1 MKASGSNWTFA
12 RIGGVDQVV
21 IKKGEDIAN
30 LASLDQKLWA
40 ALAMPAAQSGIKE
53 SLEYLD
59 ADKDGKIRVPDILRC
74 IEEFKTKLKSLDCLL
89 DGSDKLSA
97 AQLSDE
103 GLKATL
109 VEVHSINGG
118 EAGENSV
125 DLAALE
131 KAIASFAALPFN
143 GDGVVVPA
151 AAKDAKLKAFLE
163 YLIAQ
168 GYKADDA
175 SGNPGVNTAA
185 LDRFLADLEAYK
197 AWSADLPAFIE
208 AFSDQSKGE
217 KAAALL
223 KQIKEPV
230 SDYFR
235 RCRILAMSKS
245 PTAGAAL
252 EASMASV
259 LAKNL
264 PADSPE
270 LAQLPLALP
279 NSEGLLYP
287 DAAMHPNYAVA
298 VAGFLDLMG
307 ADKTKAICQAG
318 WEENAARVESYTAW
332 LGRKPSPEV
341 CSLGEAVLAGSADL
355 SQIDALR
362 ALIEKD
368 LAKAA
373 DAEAL
378 KNLKTLLFV
387 KRDFIVI
394 LRNFVNFDNFYLRK
408 KGIFQSGKLFLDAR
422 ELEFCMDIKNPAAHG
437 SMSGLASMYLLYCE
451 LSQKNGKKKSILAG
465 LTGGDADNIYVG
477 RNGIFYD
484 NDGESWDA
492 VITKV
497 VVQPIS
503 IREAF
508 FSPYKWLVKTL
519 EDMAMKRAASAEA
532 ANMNKMKAAGEGAAQ
547 AGKADVK
554 PEQTLPKKMDVGT
567 VAAIGVA
574 LGSIGVMVTGILSL
588 FVGMGV
594 WVPVGIIGI
603 LLLISGPSMI
613 LAYMKLRRRN
623 IGPLLNAEGWAV
635 NSRLK
640 VNVPFG
646 GSLSH
651 LAVLPAGANR
661 QLADPFA
668 EKKKPWGLYIA
679 ILVLVGALIAA
690 YFLGWLG
697 FIPGLGR

>member
-1 MKASGSNWTFA
+1 MKTSGSSWTFA

-21 IKKGEDIAN
+21 IKRGEDIAN
-30 LASLDQKLWA
+30 LADLDQKLWA
-40 ALAMPAAQSGIKE
+40 ALAMPAAQPGIRE

-59 ADKDGKIRVPDILRC
+59 ADKDGKIRVPDILLC
-74 IEEFKTKLKSLDCLL
+74 VEEFKAKLKSLDCLL

-97 AQLSDE
+97 TQISDE
-103 GLKATL
+103 GIKATIA
-109 VEVHSINGG
+109 EVLSINGG
-118 EAGENSV
+118 AAGDTSV
-125 DLAALE
+125 DLATVD
-131 KAIASFAALPFN
+131 KAIASFSALPFN
-143 GDGVVVPA
+143 GDGVVVPGST
-151 AAKDAKLKAFLE
+151 KDEKLKAFLE
-163 YLIAQ
+163 YIVAQ
-168 GYKADDA
+168 GYKTDDA
-175 SGNPGVNTAA
+175 SGNPGVNAAA

-197 AWSADLPAFIE
+197 SWSGDLPAFKE
-208 AFSDQSKGE
+208 AFSDLAKGE
-217 KAAALL
+217 KAAAFY

-230 SDYFR
+230 SEYFR
-235 RCRILAMSKS
+235 RCRVLAMSKS
-245 PTAGAAL
+245 PAAIAAL

-279 NSEGLLYP
+279 NSQGLLYL
-287 DAAMHPNYAVA
+287 DSAMHPNYATA
-298 VAGFLDLMG
+298 VAGFLELMG
-307 ADKTKAICQAG
+307 ADAAKGISQAS
-318 WEENAARVESYTAW
+318 WDEYVARIEAYAAW
-332 LGRKPSPEV
+332 LAKQPAPEV
-341 CSLGEAVLAGSADL
+341 CALGEAVLAGSADL
-355 SQIDALR
+355 GQVDAVR

-378 KNLKTLLFV
+378 KNLKTLLFI

-408 KGIFQSGKLFLDAR
+408 QGIFQSGKLFLDAR
-422 ELEFCMDIKNPAAHG
+422 ELEFCMDVKNPGAHG
-437 SMSGLASMYLLYCE
+437 TMAGLASMYLIYCD
-451 LSQKNGKKKSILAG
+451 LSQKNGKKKSIVAG
-465 LTGGDADNIYVG
+465 LTAGDADNIFVG

-484 NDGESWDA
+484 TEGESWDA

-532 ANMNKMKAAGEGAAQ
+532 ASMGKMKAAGEIAAQ
-547 AGKADVK
+547 AGKADAK
-554 PEQTLPKKMDVGT
+554 LEQAVPKKMDVGT

-574 LGSIGVMVTGILSL
+574 LGSIGAMVTGILSL

-594 WVPVGIIGI
+594 WMPVGIVGI

-613 LAYMKLRRRN
+613 LAYMKLRKRN

-640 VNVPFG
+640 INVPFG

-651 LAVLPAGANR
+651 LAALPPGANR
-661 QLADPFA
+661 QLVDPFA
-668 EKKKPWGLYIA
+668 EKKKPWGLYLA
-679 ILVLVGALIAA
+679 IVLVIGALVAA